1 MYLLRRSAVD
11 CLLLGDIKMKQE
23 KTKAL
28 LLIIASG
35 ICAVLIA
42 VGIAFAINGIRQVSC
57 KHVWDEGVIVA
68 EPTCYEEGELKFTC
82 DKCDKTQSE
91 AIDMISHTWEV
102 VPKKEP
108 TCTEAGHHIYTICTV
123 CDAYKENAKPEVIA
137 PLGHD
142 EIILEGYAAECTKR
156 GLTEGKYCERCEKH
170 TVKQEILPALGH
182 KIIDVAGVAPTC
194 ETSGV
199 EQGQKCERC
208 ETVYWGCAELP
219 ALGHN
224 IAYVGDIA
232 PTCTEIGYMEAEACT
247 RCGEIEGWEE
257 IMLPLRH
264 NLDERI
270 CVTCG
275 ADLNRI
281 SLYDLKNRYNLY
293 GYKLVLAENITEEEV
308 YSFLRTAGDTGGYY
322 VWGANGADTDM
333 LSIEIDRGE
342 LTIYIYDEMVFHIQ
356 ESENDFSY
364 TEIILNDE
372 LGFTSYIVDEINNE
386 LGIEDR
392 QRFLSFFEFVYVGE

>member
-1 MYLLRRSAVD
+1 MD
-11 CLLLGDIKMKQE
+11 EKQE
-23 KTKAL
+23 KTKAIL
-28 LLIIASG
+28 ILVSSLLAILLIT
-35 ICAVLIA
+35 
-42 VGIAFAINGIRQVSC
+42 VGIVFAVQGIRQVSC
-57 KHVWDEGVIVA
+57 KHVWDEGVTVT
-68 EPTCYEEGELKFTC
+68 EPTCYEEGEHKFTC
-82 DKCDKTQSE
+82 EKCDKTYSE
-91 AIDMISHTWEV
+91 EIAMISHTWLV
-102 VPKKEP
+102 VEKKEAE
-108 TCTEAGHHIYTICTV
+108 CTEAGHQIYTICEV
-123 CDAYKENAKPEVIA
+123 CDAYKENAEPEVIA

-142 EIILEGYAAECTKR
+142 EIVLEGYAAECTER
-156 GLTEGKYCERCEKH
+156 GLTEGKYCTRCQKH

-182 KIIDVAGVAPTC
+182 KIINVAGVAPTC
-194 ETSGV
+194 TTSGV

-224 IAYVGDIA
+224 YVYVGYIA
-232 PTCTEIGYMEAEACT
+232 PTCTELGYTNADVCTECGDVEASLVDA
-247 RCGEIEGWEE
+247 
-257 IMLPLRH
+257 IMPTRH

-281 SLYDLKNRYNLY
+281 SLYDLKTQYNLY

-372 LGFTSYIVDEINNE
+372 LSFTFHIVDEISNE